1 MAIQLSILNV
11 FYSTSYQNTYF
22 QVFTKFKLISLLDEP
37 YLHISLYWNIVL
49 ILLFMLHSTLSFEEF
64 RNTYMT
70 FTTTVIQLIIS
81 NLKIAADITNFDMAC
96 LNINKFRK
104 QYASVKRLNSSVIF
118 YYQTSSLLCCFTVC
132 PLSLSAA

>member
-1 MAIQLSILNV
+1 
-11 FYSTSYQNTYF
+11 
-22 QVFTKFKLISLLDEP
+22 
-37 YLHISLYWNIVL
+37 
-49 ILLFMLHSTLSFEEF
+49 
-64 RNTYMT
+64 MT

-118 YYQTSSLLCCFTVC
+118 YYQTSSLFCCFTVC